1 MSLNFQR
8 GQSPFI
14 IAEIAQT
21 HDGNVNFAHA
31 FIDAVAKT
39 GANAIKFQTHI
50 AAEEST
56 PAEKWRVEFSR
67 QDLSRY
73 DYWQRME
80 FTMDQWTELKKHA
93 DEADLVFLSSPFSIA
108 AIELLESINVPAWK
122 IGSGEVL
129 SERMLDKM
137 AETKKPIIM
146 STGMSH
152 LNEIDGFV
160 QQLVNRKINHAL
172 MQCTTA
178 YPTSMEQVGLNM
190 IGEFQKRY
198 DCAIGLSDHS
208 GTIWPSVAAISMG
221 ASLIEVHVTMSKCMF
236 GPDVSSSVTMNELTQ
251 IMEAANAIHTM
262 HQNPI
267 DKTCLTPHLEKM
279 RKLFMKSIVARK
291 DIKAGTELN
300 LENITEKKPGTGIP
314 GHHIKKFIGKTL
326 TQNIKR
332 DEQLTEDHFS

>member
-21 HDGNVNFAHA
+21 HDGNINFAHA

-56 PAEKWRVEFSR
+56 PAEQWRVEFSR

-73 DYWQRME
+73 DYWHRME
-80 FTMDQWTELKKHA
+80 FRLDQWIELKKHA
-93 DEADLVFLSSPFSIA
+93 DEVGLAFLSSPFSIA
-108 AIELLESINVPAWK
+108 AIELLEGIDVPAWK

-129 SERMLDKM
+129 SERMLDRM

-146 STGMSH
+146 SSGMSH
-152 LNEIDGFV
+152 LNEIDV
-160 QQLVNRKINHAL
+160 LVHRLMERKVNHVL
-172 MQCTTA
+172 MQCTTG
-178 YPTSMEQVGLNM
+178 YPTSMEQVGLN
-190 IGEFQKRY
+190 IIEEFQKRY

-208 GTIWPSVAAISMG
+208 GTIWPTVAAMSMG
-221 ASLIEVHVTMSKCMF
+221 ATVIEVHATMSKDMF
-236 GPDVSSSVTMNELTQ
+236 GPDVSSSVTMDELKQ
-251 IMEAANAIHTM
+251 IMEAAHAIHTM
-262 HQNPI
+262 CQNPI
-267 DKTCLTPHLEKM
+267 DKTTLTPNLKRM
-279 RKLFMKSIVARK
+279 RRLFMKSIVASK
-291 DIKAGTELN
+291 DIEAGTELN

-314 GHHIKKFIGKTL
+314 GHRINEFIGKTL
-326 TQNIKR
+326 TQNIKC
-332 DEQLTEDHFS
+332 DEQLTEEYVS